1 MRRPHPPSLYMAD
14 YNVILGTNTA
24 DNLIVSNTAGDDSL
38 SLLSGNDT
46 VTGSGGVDRAVLGS
60 GNDLLTQPGDYTGGS
75 IFGGSGN
82 DTLSTASKFDDSA
95 FEGESNN
102 DFIELTKASTTFSGV
117 TLSGGL
123 ANDTITLVSTSTF
136 KNSSVYGGG
145 TSATTTDGADSITL
159 GAVNSSFAQGN
170 AGADTF
176 NIAGTTT
183 STTVRGGKGNDKISA
198 VGSVGLSYLAGD
210 VGADTLVLTGAV
222 ASTTQS
228 SVAVLITP
236 ILTPQTV
243 FTSLTLFSRVG
254 SRVMLAMTH
263 FSSTVQSATTP
274 QSEAVK
280 VVISS
285 QLFPPFPS
293 LKLQA
298 TRVLTLC
305 SSVALSIRL
314 PFTAET

>member
-1 MRRPHPPSLYMAD
+1 MASLVATWFYLLPLAPMVSSWIPHKAAQDLAITFSAINSLLCPLPTSTRPLVGAVVRRPHPPSLYMAD

-102 DFIELTKASTTFSGV
+102 DFIELTKGSTTFSGV

-145 TSATTTDGADSITL
+145 TSATSTDGADSITL
-159 GAVNSSFAQGN
+159 GAVNSSFARGN
-170 AGADTF
+170 GGADTF
-176 NIAGTTT
+176 NIAGTH
-183 STTVRGGKGNDKISA
+183 
-198 VGSVGLSYLAGD
+198 YL
-210 VGADTLVLTGAV
+210 
-222 ASTTQS
+222 
-228 SVAVLITP
+228 
-236 ILTPQTV
+236 
-243 FTSLTLFSRVG
+243 
-254 SRVMLAMTH
+254 H
-263 FSSTVQSATTP
+263 H
-274 QSEAVK
+274 
-280 VVISS
+280 
-285 QLFPPFPS
+285 
-293 LKLQA
+293 
-298 TRVLTLC
+298 C
-305 SSVALSIRL
+305 SWR
-314 PFTAET
+314 

>member
-1 MRRPHPPSLYMAD
+1 MAD

-145 TSATTTDGADSITL
+145 TSATSTDGADSITL

-170 AGADTF
+170 GGADTF

-222 ASTTQS
+222 ASTTSVFGGSLNHTDTDSADSLYFTDTVQQS
-228 SVAVLITP
+228 WV
-236 ILTPQTV
+236 
-243 FTSLTLFSRVG
+243 
-254 SRVMLAMTH
+254 RVMLALTLL
-263 FSSTVQSATTP
+263 FNGAISNDTSIRGGQGGDFISA
-274 QSEAVK
+274 
-280 VVISS
+280 
-285 QLFPPFPS
+285 FPPS
-293 LKLQA
+293 LSPKLLA

-305 SSVALSIRL
+305 SSVALSTKPL
-314 PFTAET
+314 FTAAI